1 MDRIALIP
9 AYNEEK
15 TIGEAVKRLA
25 KISIPSLVV
34 DDGSKDKT
42 EVFAKTAGSI
52 VVKHEKNK
60 GKGESIKT
68 GFDFIL
74 KSLKEVE
81 YVVLLDADLQCLP
94 EEASRVLD
102 PLIKK
107 RADFVMGFRNWKSVP
122 FRHRLG
128 NSVWKFFFNFLFRTK
143 LKDTNCGYMALT
155 REAIKQI
162 KNIHGGYIIE
172 NHILSQIVKKGL
184 RIEQVPVNI
193 VYINKSKVKRGLRMV
208 FGVLWFIIKEGVK
221 YELERF

>member
-1 MDRIALIP
+1 MEKIALIP

-15 TIGEAVKRLA
+15 TIGEVVERLEKVGIA
-25 KISIPSLVV
+25 SLVV

-42 EVFAKTAGSI
+42 SSLAEKAGVI
-52 VVKHEKNK
+52 VIKHKKNS

-74 KSLKEVE
+74 KNLKEVE
-81 YVVLLDADLQCLP
+81 YVLLIDADLQCLP
-94 EEASRVLD
+94 EEANKVLE
-102 PLIKK
+102 PLVNK

-128 NSVWKFFFNFLFRTK
+128 NSVWRFFFNFLFSTK

-155 REAIKQI
+155 KEAIEQI
-162 KNIHGGYIIE
+162 KYIRGGYIIE
-172 NHILSQIVKKGL
+172 NHILSHIIKNGL

-193 VYINKSKVKRGLRMV
+193 IYRNKSKAKRGVRMV
-208 FGVLWFIIKEGVK
+208 LGVLWFIIKEGAK
-221 YELERF
+221 YKLNKL